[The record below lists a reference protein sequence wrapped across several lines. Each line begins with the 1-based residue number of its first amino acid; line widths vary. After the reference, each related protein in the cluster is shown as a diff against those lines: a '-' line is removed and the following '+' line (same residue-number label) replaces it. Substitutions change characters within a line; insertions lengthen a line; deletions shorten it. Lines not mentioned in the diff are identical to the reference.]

1 MEKIVITGMGIV
13 SCLGL
18 TLDQVSH
25 SLREGISGIVL
36 DSSRKDLGFRS
47 GLTGQI
53 PSFDLSSY
61 GVTRKQSKSMGE
73 SALYACAAALDA
85 LKNAGL
91 EIKDLSENTGLIVGN
106 DSCVKNSYEAV
117 ATVLQ
122 EKDTRAA
129 GSGAIFKCMNSTVT
143 MNLSTLF
150 GIKGYNITLSGAC
163 ASGAHALGHALHLLR
178 MGLLDRVI
186 AGGAQEL
193 NWEVYSAF
201 DALSAFSIRE
211 DAPAKASRPFD
222 AGRDGLVPSGGAAI
236 LILER
241 ESLARKRKA
250 PQIYGELAGYGFSS
264 DGTYLSM
271 PSGEGGVRAMKMALK
286 DAGVQA
292 GAIDYVNA
300 HATSTPEGDRM
311 EAFMISEVLGDRVP
325 VSSTKSLTGHECW
338 MAGAS
343 EAVYSLLM
351 IRDGFIA
358 GNKNF
363 EKQEESAGSIHVV
376 AKSVPAELKTVMSN
390 SFGFGGTNAVL
401 IFKKY

>member
-18 TLDQVSH
+18 TLDQVSR
-25 SLREGISGIVL
+25 SLREGISGITL
-36 DSSRKDLGFRS
+36 DSSRKTLGFRS
-47 GLTGQI
+47 GLTGHI
-53 PSFDLSSY
+53 PSFDLSAY
-61 GVTRKQSKSMGE
+61 GVNRKQAKSMGE
-73 SALYACAAALDA
+73 SALYAYAAAFDA

-91 EIKDLSENTGLIVGN
+91 EVKDLSENTGLIVGN

-122 EKDTRAA
+122 EKDTRAV

-178 MGLLDRVI
+178 MGLLDRVV

-193 NWEVYSAF
+193 NWEVYAAF
-201 DALSAFSIRE
+201 DGLSAFSIRE
-211 DAPAKASRPFD
+211 DTPDQASRPFD
-222 AGRDGLVPSGGAAI
+222 ASRDGLVPSGGAAMV
-236 LILER
+236 ILER
-241 ESLARKRKA
+241 ESLAKQRMA

-292 GAIDYVNA
+292 GAIDYLNA

-311 EAFMISEVLGDRVP
+311 EAFMISEVLGNRVP

-343 EAVYSLLM
+343 EAIYSLLM
-351 IRDGFIA
+351 MRDGFIA

-363 EKQEESAGSIHVV
+363 EKQEESARQIHVV
-376 AKSVPAELKTVMSN
+376 GKSIPAELKTMMCN

>member
-18 TLDQVSH
+18 TLDQVSR

-36 DSSRKDLGFRS
+36 DSSRKAIGFRS
-47 GLTGQI
+47 GLTGHI

-61 GVTRKQSKSMGE
+61 GFTRKQMKSMGE
-73 SALYACAAALDA
+73 SALYASAAAFDA
-85 LKNAGL
+85 LKDAGL
-91 EIKDLSENTGLIVGN
+91 QIRDLSENTGLVVGN

-117 ATVLQ
+117 STVLQ
-122 EKDTRAA
+122 EKNTQAT

-186 AGGAQEL
+186 AGGAQEI

-201 DALSAFSIRE
+201 DGLSAFSIRE
-211 DAPAKASRPFD
+211 DSPAEASRPFD
-222 AGRDGLVPSGGAAI
+222 AGRDGLVPSGGSAM

-241 ESLARKRKA
+241 ESLAKERRA
-250 PQIYGELAGYGFSS
+250 SRIYGELAGYGFSS

-286 DAGVQA
+286 DAAVEVSS
-292 GAIDYVNA
+292 IDYVNA

-311 EAFMISEVLGDRVP
+311 EAFMISEVLGSEVA

-351 IRDGFIA
+351 MRDGFIA
-358 GNKNF
+358 GNLNF
-363 EKQEESAGSIHVV
+363 EKQDEIARKIHVIG
-376 AKSVPAELKTVMSN
+376 KSVSANLKTVMSN

>member
-18 TLDQVSH
+18 TLDQVSR

-36 DSSRKDLGFRS
+36 DSSRKAIGFRS
-47 GLTGQI
+47 GLTGHI

-61 GVTRKQSKSMGE
+61 GFTRKQMKSMGE
-73 SALYACAAALDA
+73 SALYASAAAFDA
-85 LKNAGL
+85 LKDAGL
-91 EIKDLSENTGLIVGN
+91 QIRDLSENTGLVVGN

-117 ATVLQ
+117 STVLQ
-122 EKDTRAA
+122 EKNTQAT

-186 AGGAQEL
+186 AGGAQEI

-201 DALSAFSIRE
+201 DGLSAFSIRE
-211 DAPAKASRPFD
+211 DSPAEASRPFD
-222 AGRDGLVPSGGAAI
+222 AGRDGLVPSGGSAM

-241 ESLARKRKA
+241 ESLAKERRA
-250 PQIYGELAGYGFSS
+250 SRIYGELAGYGFSS

-286 DAGVQA
+286 DAAVEVSS
-292 GAIDYVNA
+292 IDYVNA

-311 EAFMISEVLGDRVP
+311 EAFMISEVLGSEVP

-351 IRDGFIA
+351 MRDGFIA
-358 GNKNF
+358 GNLNF
-363 EKQEESAGSIHVV
+363 EKQDEIARKIHVIG
-376 AKSVPAELKTVMSN
+376 KSVSANLKTVMSN